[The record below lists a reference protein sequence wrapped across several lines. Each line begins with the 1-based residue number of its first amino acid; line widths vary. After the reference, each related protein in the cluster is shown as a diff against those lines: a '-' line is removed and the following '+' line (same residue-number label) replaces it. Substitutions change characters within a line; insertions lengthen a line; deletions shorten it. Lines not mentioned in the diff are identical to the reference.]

1 MRTHN
6 LRYSSAVNDFS
17 QLPPQGE
24 KSGFPVL
31 DAVILHLNLKSDSP
45 LLILSFSAADDATAV
60 NNHNH
65 RSSELS
71 EEA

>member
-24 KSGFPVL
+24 KSGSPVL
-31 DAVILHLNLKSDSP
+31 DEVVSDYK
-45 LLILSFSAADDATAV
+45 AADDATAV

-65 RSSELS
+65 RSSDLS